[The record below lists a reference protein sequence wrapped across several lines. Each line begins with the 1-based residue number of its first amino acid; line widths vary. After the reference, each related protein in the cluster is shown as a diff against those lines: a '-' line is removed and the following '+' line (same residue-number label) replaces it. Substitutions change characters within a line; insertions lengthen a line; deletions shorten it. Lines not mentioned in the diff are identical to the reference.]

1 MAMAWLAPGILHSE
15 LPGKVSAAAEMNAS
29 PRAAR
34 AHRPGW
40 QVRVAGSKM
49 CRGTASP
56 DWGFYD

>member
-1 MAMAWLAPGILHSE
+1 MAWLAPGILHSE

-40 QVRVAGSKM
+40 QVRIAGGKM
-49 CRGTASP
+49 CRQIESP
-56 DWGFYD
+56 RLGIP